1 MKRVYVICEGQ
12 TEETFVRELL
22 YFHFLSKGVDLR
34 PTLIGKPGHKGG
46 NVSFDRLLIDIKMLL
61 ADKEAYC
68 TCFLDYYGLPSKF
81 PGKIIDKNSNFKQ
94 KFDLILNK
102 LQEEV
107 GKKLN
112 NSEKRFFPY
121 IQMYEFEALLFSD
134 PTNFALGIDRD
145 DLAND
150 FKKICDNFDNPE
162 MINDSPETAP
172 AKRIINLV
180 GNYDKP
186 VMGTL
191 AAIEIGLETIRNKCP
206 LFNDWLNKIESLGS

>member
-12 TEETFVRELL
+12 TEETFIRELL
-22 YFHFLSKGVDLR
+22 YFHFLSKDVDLR

-81 PGKIIDKNSNFKQ
+81 PGKMIDKNSSFKQ
-94 KFDLILNK
+94 KFELIQNK

-107 GKKLN
+107 GKKLS

-134 PTNFALGIDRD
+134 PTNFALGIDRGE
-145 DLAND
+145 LAND
-150 FKKICDNFDNPE
+150 FKKICDSFDNPE

-191 AAIEIGLETIRNKCP
+191 AAIEIGLDTIRNKCP